1 MDFSSS
7 LVWGRTGAELSLP
20 TLCADAE
27 CDHLIIGAG
36 LAGLSA
42 AYHILKKFG
51 ACRKVIV
58 VDAHPL
64 GSGASGRN
72 SGMLGPGIGKQYHL
86 LVKQYGDIKARE
98 IFAHTLEALNYSTQL
113 IRNEKLECDLV
124 IGSQFKVSTNAA
136 NDRQLWLECE
146 ALTAAGFEIRTY
158 DRQAIKGIVDSPVYL
173 SALEYASTATVDPMK
188 LVVSLAKE
196 ILAMG
201 GEIYVN
207 TCCARPQ
214 EHTVVA
220 NGHTLRFS
228 RALLATNGFTPSLN
242 RLRGRVIPIS
252 TSLML
257 SAPLLPSQRAQ
268 LGLQP
273 NNAIIDVRRIFNY
286 FRVTADNRLLFGGGS
301 PFYSTENVLR
311 RQRDGTQEAYKVY
324 ESLNGGMSKFLPQLA
339 NIRIE
344 KVWSGTIGVTLD
356 NFPVITR
363 GQSSVDSMVGCCGH
377 GLALSLAYGASYA
390 SWLEELSCSPE
401 LPWYRNSAPY
411 LAPPALLPLASNSYI
426 KFLRWADTFNG
437 A

>member
-1 MDFSSS
+1 MDFTSS
-7 LVWGRTGAELSLP
+7 LVWGRTEAELSLP
-20 TLCADAE
+20 SLCADAE

-58 VDAHPL
+58 VDANHL

-72 SGMLGPGIGKQYHL
+72 SGMIGPGIGKQYHL
-86 LVKQYGDIKARE
+86 LVKQYGDVKARE

-113 IRNEKLECDLV
+113 IRKEKLDCDLV

-136 NDRQLWLECE
+136 NDRQLRLEGE
-146 ALTAAGFEIRTY
+146 ALIASGFEIRTY
-158 DRQAIKGIVDSPVYL
+158 DRQALKGIVDSPVYL
-173 SALEYASTATVDPMK
+173 AGLEYANTATIDPMK

-207 TCCARPQ
+207 TRCAKPQ
-214 EHTVVA
+214 EHTVAA

-228 RALLATNGFTPSLN
+228 RALLATNGFTPSLSV
-242 RLRGRVIPIS
+242 LRGRVMPIS

-257 SAPLLPSQRAQ
+257 SAPLSPSQRAQ

-273 NNAIIDVRRIFNY
+273 HHAIIDVRRIFNY
-286 FRVTADNRLLFGGGS
+286 FRVTSDHRLLFGGGA
-301 PFYSTENVLR
+301 PFYSTEGVLR
-311 RQRDGTQEAYKVY
+311 RQFNGTPEAYKTY
-324 ESLNGGMSKFLPQLA
+324 EGLSTGLKEILPQLA
-339 NIRIE
+339 STQIE

-356 NFPVITR
+356 NFPVINR

-390 SWLEELSCSPE
+390 NWLEEFSCGPK
-401 LPWYRNSAPY
+401 LPWYRSSAPY

-426 KFLRWADTFNG
+426 KFLRWADSCSG

>member
-1 MDFSSS
+1 MNFTSN
-7 LVWGRTGAELSLP
+7 LVWNRTGAELSLP
-20 TLCADAE
+20 SLCTDAE

-51 ACRKVIV
+51 ARRKVIV

-72 SGMLGPGIGKQYHL
+72 SGMMGPGIGKQYHL
-86 LVKQYGDIKARE
+86 LVKQYGDVKARE
-98 IFAHTLEALNYSTQL
+98 IFAHTMEALSYSTQL
-113 IRNEKLECDLV
+113 IRNEKLDCDLL

-136 NDRQLWLECE
+136 NDRQLQLEGE
-146 ALTAAGFEIRTY
+146 ALIAAGFEVRAY
-158 DRQAIKGIVDSPVYL
+158 DRKAIKGIVDSPVYL
-173 SALEYASTATVDPMK
+173 AGLEYKGTATINPMK

-196 ILAMG
+196 VLAMG

-207 TCCARPQ
+207 TRCASPQ
-214 EHTVVA
+214 EHTVEA
-220 NGHTLRFS
+220 NGHTLHFS

-242 RLRGRVIPIS
+242 RLRGRVMPIS

-273 NNAIIDVRRIFNY
+273 NNAIVDVRRVFNY
-286 FRVTADNRLLFGGGS
+286 FRITPDHRLLFGGGA
-301 PFYSTENVLR
+301 PFYSTENVQR
-311 RQRDGTQEAYKVY
+311 RQRDGTPEAYKIY
-324 ESLNGGMSKFLPQLA
+324 ESLNEGLSKFLPQLA

-363 GQSSVDSMVGCCGH
+363 GQSSVDSMAGCCGH

-390 SWLEELSCSPE
+390 NWLEELSYSPE
-401 LPWYRNSAPY
+401 LPWYRSSAPY

-426 KFLRWADTFNG
+426 KFLRWADSFSG

>member
-1 MDFSSS
+1 MDFTSN
-7 LVWGRTGAELSLP
+7 LVWSRTGAEISLP
-20 TLCADAE
+20 SLRSDAE

-51 ACRKVIV
+51 SRRKVIV

-72 SGMLGPGIGKQYHL
+72 SGMIGPGIGKQYHR
-86 LVKQYGDIKARE
+86 LVKHYGDVKARQ
-98 IFAHTLEALNYSTQL
+98 IFAHTLDALNYSTQL
-113 IRNEKLECDLV
+113 IRGEKLDCDLLM
-124 IGSQFKVSTNAA
+124 GSQFKVSTNAA
-136 NDRQLWLECE
+136 NDRQLQLEGE
-146 ALTAAGFEIRTY
+146 ALIAAGFDIETY
-158 DRQAIKGIVDSPVYL
+158 DRKAIKGIVDSPVYL
-173 SALEYASTATVDPMK
+173 AGLEYKNTATIDPVK
-188 LVVSLAKE
+188 LVVSLATK

-207 TCCARPQ
+207 TRCAEPQ
-214 EHTVVA
+214 EHLVEA

-242 RLRGRVIPIS
+242 RLRGRVMPIS

-257 SAPLLPSQRAQ
+257 SAPLLPGQMAQ

-286 FRVTADNRLLFGGGS
+286 LRITPDYRLLFGGGE
-301 PFYSTENVLR
+301 PFYSTEPVWK
-311 RQRDGTQEAYKVY
+311 RQRDGESEAYKVY
-324 ESLNGGMSKFLPQLA
+324 AGLSEGLSKFLPQLVD
-339 NIRIE
+339 ISIE

-356 NFPVITR
+356 NFPVVTR
-363 GQSSVDSMVGCCGH
+363 GQSSVDSFVGCCGH
-377 GLALSLAYGASYA
+377 GLALSLANGASYA
-390 SWLEELSCSPE
+390 NWLEEFSCSPD
-401 LPWYRNSAPY
+401 LPWYRSSAPY
-411 LAPPALLPLASNSYI
+411 LAPPALLPLTSGSYI
-426 KFLRWADTFNG
+426 KFLRLADGLSG